1 MFKTTYPKNVS
12 FSFQLDKYTSGCDI
26 IRASTGRLLGRYF
39 AQGQDPHPHIHL
51 NSLEHGIHFAGTLEE
66 VELIMNNN
74 RGCQKYP
81 HQDMDEHCK
90 RVLPYH
96 HNTFINVRIH
106 NTYIHNTFIVF
117 FPQMKSKS
125 ILPMTRARPKLSPLV
140 CGVF

>member
-90 RVLPYH
+90 GVFLIIIIRLSTSAYV
-96 HNTFINVRIH
+96 IH
-106 NTYIHNTFIVF
+106 VHNTFIVF

-125 ILPMTRARPKLSPLV
+125 ILPMTRARPKLSLLV